1 MENTVV
7 LAIKIKH
14 CILFAAVVIFPYG
27 ELSAAVV
34 AGDSLKPG
42 PVEKKPAPA
51 EAAAKKSN
59 VKQIVFEEQK
69 IEGKI
74 RRPQL
79 VLIKADQ
86 RPDFAPMIM
95 QAAGKSKSITGL
107 IDENLINGNA
117 NNGPFMFEG
126 TKVQYAKP

>member
-1 MENTVV
+1 MEIVV
-7 LAIKIKH
+7 VFKLKNRYVIRATAAFLLCAGIS
-14 CILFAAVVIFPYG
+14 FAVTG
-27 ELSAAVV
+27 
-34 AGDSLKPG
+34 AGDTLKSDDA
-42 PVEKKPAPA
+42 KKPA
-51 EAAAKKSN
+51 AAATAVQKSN

-95 QAAGKSKSITGL
+95 QAAGKSKSVSAL
-107 IDENLINGNA
+107 IDDNLINSNT
-117 NNGPFMFEG
+117 NTSPFRFLG
-126 TKVQYAKP
+126 TKVQYSAP

>member
-1 MENTVV
+1 MEIVV
-7 LAIKIKH
+7 VFEIKIKYV
-14 CILFAAVVIFPYG
+14 IRATAVFLLYAGASFAVTGAGDTLKADNAKKPSAAAAAVQ
-27 ELSAAVV
+27 
-34 AGDSLKPG
+34 
-42 PVEKKPAPA
+42 
-51 EAAAKKSN
+51 KSN

-95 QAAGKSKSITGL
+95 QGVGKSKSVSAL
-107 IDENLINGNA
+107 IDENLINSNT
-117 NNGPFMFEG
+117 NTSPFRFVG
-126 TKVQYAKP
+126 TKVQYTAP